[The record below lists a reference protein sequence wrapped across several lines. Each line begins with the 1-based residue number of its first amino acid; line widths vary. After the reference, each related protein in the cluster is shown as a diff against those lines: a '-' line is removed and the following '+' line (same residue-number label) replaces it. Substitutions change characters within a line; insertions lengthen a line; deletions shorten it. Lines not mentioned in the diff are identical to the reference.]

1 MEPPQKSIFQE
12 SSAQVEN
19 LYESQQ
25 CITDCL
31 EQSQRLKRLNQV
43 GVIHMAVPTLT
54 IFYS

>member
-31 EQSQRLKRLNQV
+31 EQSQRLNQV
-43 GVIHMAVPTLT
+43 GVIHMAAPTLT